1 MVDIARK
8 RDEETKQL
16 QQELSDKR
24 AELTQM
30 EQARSQTK
38 TQLMQKENKIKMLEQ
53 KLGDKAL
60 IGLQVDI
67 VEQPKQQY
75 Q

>member
-24 AELTQM
+24 TELTQM

-67 VEQPKQQY
+67 VEQPQKQQ

>member
-1 MVDIARK
+1 
-8 RDEETKQL
+8 
-16 QQELSDKR
+16 
-24 AELTQM
+24 M

-67 VEQPKQQY
+67 VE
-75 Q
+75 

>member
-1 MVDIARK
+1 MVDMARK

-24 AELTQM
+24 AELNQI

-67 VEQPKQQY
+67 DEQPKQQ